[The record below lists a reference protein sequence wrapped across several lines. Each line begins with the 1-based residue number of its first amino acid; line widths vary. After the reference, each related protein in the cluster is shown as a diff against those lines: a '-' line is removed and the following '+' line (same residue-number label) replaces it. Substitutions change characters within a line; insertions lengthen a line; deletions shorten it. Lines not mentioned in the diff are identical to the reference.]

1 MKLEAYGS
9 ALPESTQSLTTGVI
23 ENARSSSLEQTASQ
37 AAAEDTTSFASG
49 TASVQAL
56 TEAAFNTTSRAAR
69 VASLQQA
76 VRSGQYTVDLTN
88 VATAFAKTDI

>member
-9 ALPESTQSLTTGVI
+9 VIPESTQSLNTGAI
-23 ENARSSSLEQTASQ
+23 ENARSSALEHTTSKTAT
-37 AAAEDTTSFASG
+37 EDTTSFASG

-56 TEAAFNTTSRAAR
+56 TEAAFNTTSRAAK

-76 VRSGQYTVDLTN
+76 VRSGQYIVDSAN
-88 VATAFAKTDI
+88 VAAALARADI